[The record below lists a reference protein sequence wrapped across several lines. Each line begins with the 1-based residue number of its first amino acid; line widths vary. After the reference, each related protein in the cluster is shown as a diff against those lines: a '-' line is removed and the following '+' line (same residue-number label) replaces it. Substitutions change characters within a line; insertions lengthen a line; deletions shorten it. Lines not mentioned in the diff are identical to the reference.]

1 MIRYWCVLVQYGAVD
16 RCWMLHHVAA
26 SFNAL
31 SVLSPTDLPFAISI
45 LHAVGEETAHPASE
59 GLPEVSTCCRH
70 LFVGHRIWLHDF
82 QSPKFV
88 ENNPPCSERTSLNRF
103 LASTQYST
111 HTQVAR
117 KLNSTAAGYNYR
129 EWTCPILKVLVF
141 AAFVACPW
149 MTTPHK
155 ITQHSSGK
163 LHIQSGAKGKRSVPS
178 EALRKLQPS
187 WQDACQVR
195 IPVSTKCSKAPC

>member
-1 MIRYWCVLVQYGAVD
+1 MCTGTVWGCWLLLDVASCCRKLQRFVCPKSHRPPIRHFHTA
-16 RCWMLHHVAA
+16 RCWRRNRSSGKRRITWGINMLY
-26 SFNAL
+26 S
-31 SVLSPTDLPFAISI
+31 
-45 LHAVGEETAHPASE
+45 
-59 GLPEVSTCCRH
+59 RH
-70 LFVGHRIWLHDF
+70 LFVGHRICLHDF

-88 ENNPPCSERTSLNRF
+88 ENNPPCSERTSLHRF

-141 AAFVACPW
+141 AAFVARPW

-178 EALRKLQPS
+178 EALRKLQPCLPS
-187 WQDACQVR
+187 KNPCINQV
-195 IPVSTKCSKAPC
+195 